1 MQAAAKQFVQVR
13 IVHLDHIERR
23 GDAAV
28 TLWDDQHRGTL
39 HLFGLD
45 LRGLGFL
52 AAQVKRVLFNIPD
65 CEILILYGSYA
76 VHKILVHLFFS
87 FIVNNI
93 PTSKPATIPQ
103 VNTRTGLGGRFSSV

>member
-13 IVHLDHIERR
+13 IVHLDNVKCR

-103 VNTRTGLGGRFSSV
+103 VNTRTGFGGRFSSV

>member
-23 GDAAV
+23 GDATV
-28 TLWDDQHRGTL
+28 TLWDDQHRGAL

-52 AAQVKRVLFNIPD
+52 AAQVKRVFFNIPD
-65 CEILILYGSYA
+65 RKILILYGSYA

-87 FIVNNI
+87 LMVNNT
-93 PTSKPATIPQ
+93 PANKPA
-103 VNTRTGLGGRFSSV
+103 NTPVINVRIRFGGRFSTV

>member
-13 IVHLDHIERR
+13 IVHLDNVKCR

-76 VHKILVHLFFS
+76 VHEILVHLFFS

-103 VNTRTGLGGRFSSV
+103 VNTRTGFGGRFSSV

>member
-45 LRGLGFL
+45 LRGSGFL
-52 AAQVKRVLFNIPD
+52 PPRSNEFFSNIPD

-76 VHKILVHLFFS
+76 VHEILVHRL
-87 FIVNNI
+87 
-93 PTSKPATIPQ
+93 
-103 VNTRTGLGGRFSSV
+103 

>member
-28 TLWDDQHRGTL
+28 TLWDDPAPGHPAPV
-39 HLFGLD
+39 GLD

-52 AAQVKRVLFNIPD
+52 AAQVKRVFSIYPIVKSLYFTAPMPYMKFLFI
-65 CEILILYGSYA
+65 
-76 VHKILVHLFFS
+76 FFK
-87 FIVNNI
+87 V
-93 PTSKPATIPQ
+93 
-103 VNTRTGLGGRFSSV
+103 